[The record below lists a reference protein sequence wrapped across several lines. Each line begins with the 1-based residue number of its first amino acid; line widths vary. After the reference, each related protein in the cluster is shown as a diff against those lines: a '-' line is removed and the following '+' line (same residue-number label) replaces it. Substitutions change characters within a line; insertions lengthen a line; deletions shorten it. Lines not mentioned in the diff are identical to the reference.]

1 MAGLM
6 RLSPEN
12 LVGTHHVVIEPQ
24 LFDFQL
30 ANSAKRRGLR
40 RSADRAMPAARA
52 RAHVG
57 PAGPPGSGPPGRLG
71 SNRDAGP
78 SDWRPRAAGA
88 RRSNPGRGRQRAE
101 RPGRGAGRV
110 VRWGP
115 PSPGSQRDACRS
127 DCLLSVRRIRTK
139 DPIGTDP
146 VGPAGADL

>member
-71 SNRDAGP
+71 SV
-78 SDWRPRAAGA
+78 
-88 RRSNPGRGRQRAE
+88 GRQTA
-101 RPGRGAGRV
+101 PDAAQ
-110 VRWGP
+110 RWALR
-115 PSPGSQRDACRS
+115 QNN
-127 DCLLSVRRIRTK
+127 
-139 DPIGTDP
+139 
-146 VGPAGADL
+146 